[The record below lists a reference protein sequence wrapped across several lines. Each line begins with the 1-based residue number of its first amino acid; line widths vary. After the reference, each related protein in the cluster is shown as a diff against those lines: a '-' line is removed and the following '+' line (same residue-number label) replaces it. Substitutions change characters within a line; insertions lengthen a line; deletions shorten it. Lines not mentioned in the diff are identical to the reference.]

1 MGDFDVA
8 VVGSG
13 VAGLAASLQASDAG
27 AQVILIEGSDVI
39 GGVSRL
45 STGVVMAAGT
55 RYQRAAGIDD
65 GADELFAFYMSTNH
79 WTVEPAVVRA
89 LANES
94 ATAVEWLGDLGVRF
108 YDRIYFSS
116 DEPAPRGHSAIG
128 KGRAIVDTLYGEVR
142 KRKNIEV
149 ALGRRIDR
157 LLVSGGRVVGAAAG
171 GYEVT
176 AGATVLAMGGFGA
189 NPKRVDELLPQIRAH
204 AGDYFWYMGGDTS
217 QGDIF
222 TLVEPLNVQILGRNR
237 AQMAIRPDF
246 VRIPDVGLPGWLVLV
261 NGEGRRFFNEM
272 SPSSITQPIVRNQ
285 PQPIYAVFDDE
296 AKRAAQPD
304 PKAASRKLAL
314 WGPEVLGGAGR
325 DAGNIPGADWEDWVE
340 PSIDQMHAK
349 GKVLMAEPVAAL
361 ADAIGVPAANLR
373 GTLDRYNADTA
384 ARLDSLYLKDPSVM
398 RAVATGP
405 FYAVEL
411 RLCQAGV
418 TGAGVRIGSDGA
430 VLDAG
435 TRLVP
440 GLYAAG
446 ECTGGVLGD
455 VYMGFGNSLG
465 NCLSFGRIA
474 GRSAAA
480 AAGRGQV

>member
-1 MGDFDVA
+1 
-8 VVGSG
+8 
-13 VAGLAASLQASDAG
+13 
-27 AQVILIEGSDVI
+27 
-39 GGVSRL
+39 
-45 STGVVMAAGT
+45 
-55 RYQRAAGIDD
+55 
-65 GADELFAFYMSTNH
+65 MSANR

-261 NGEGRRFFNEM
+261 NGEGPRFFNEM
-272 SPSSITQPIVRNQ
+272 SPSSITHPIVRNQ
-285 PQPIYAVFDDE
+285 PPPIYAVLDDE
-296 AKRAAQPD
+296 ANRAAQPD
-304 PKAASRKLAL
+304 PKAASRKVAL
-314 WGPEVLGGAGR
+314 WGPEVLGGARR
-325 DAGNIPGADWEDWVE
+325 DAGNIPRADWEDWVGT
-340 PSIDQMHAK
+340 SIDPMHAK
-349 GKVLMAEPVAAL
+349 GHVLMAQTSAAL
-361 ADAIGVPAANLR
+361 VH
-373 GTLDRYNADTA
+373 
-384 ARLDSLYLKDPSVM
+384 
-398 RAVATGP
+398 
-405 FYAVEL
+405 
-411 RLCQAGV
+411 
-418 TGAGVRIGSDGA
+418 
-430 VLDAG
+430 
-435 TRLVP
+435 
-440 GLYAAG
+440 
-446 ECTGGVLGD
+446 
-455 VYMGFGNSLG
+455 
-465 NCLSFGRIA
+465 
-474 GRSAAA
+474 
-480 AAGRGQV
+480 